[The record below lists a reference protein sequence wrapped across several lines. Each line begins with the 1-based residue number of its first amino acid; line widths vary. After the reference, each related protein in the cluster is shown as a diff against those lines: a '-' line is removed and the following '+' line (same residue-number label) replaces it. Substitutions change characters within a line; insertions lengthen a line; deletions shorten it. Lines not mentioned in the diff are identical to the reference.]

1 KKQKATGTVV
11 VVKPAY
17 GNGQVLGLCETTFLQ
32 YDVHSSRAVSQ
43 DIFTSLFECTPV
55 KVDAILGGIDFDELP
70 ELKQSDLQI
79 LQDIQEKEQ
88 NQNTST
94 GDEKQCPTS
103 SLSKDT
109 LESGKLESN
118 TIRESRTEVWGS
130 IAGSSRDSQETIIS
144 DKTRDDAEEKSFL
157 KKEVRT
163 NSTLNESSL
172 QCLSP
177 SLSFESEDS
186 GSTKD
191 SEDSQSQ
198 KSYKSKKKAPA
209 AKKKKVMLDDFLW
222 QLLQDEKYIAYIQW
236 TLKERLEFK
245 FSRPEMVAKLWGDF
259 KNRKR
264 MTYEK
269 LSRGLRY
276 YYHSKKLERIQ
287 HKHYHFRFL
296 QRSLDEI

>member
-1 KKQKATGTVV
+1 MLQSSRARV
-11 VVKPAY
+11 A
-17 GNGQVLGLCETTFLQ
+17 CETSPSETGPSETGPSETGPSETGPIETGPSETGPSETGPSETGPSETGPSETGPSETGPSETGPSETGPSETGASETGPSETVFCKSKD
-32 YDVHSSRAVSQ
+32 DVHSSRAVSQ

-198 KSYKSKKKAPA
+198 KSYKSKKKGTQNPYYIYIH
-209 AKKKKVMLDDFLW
+209 
-222 QLLQDEKYIAYIQW
+222 LLLA
-236 TLKERLEFK
+236 
-245 FSRPEMVAKLWGDF
+245 S
-259 KNRKR
+259 
-264 MTYEK
+264 
-269 LSRGLRY
+269 
-276 YYHSKKLERIQ
+276 
-287 HKHYHFRFL
+287 
-296 QRSLDEI
+296 